1 MIKFLFK
8 SKKQTIIISSII
20 LISSLFLWGCI
31 PQGHDSPTI
40 ARTESDYSD
49 RYLTI
54 SLTVN
59 KESSNNVAL
68 SYEELGGNFTEGLV
82 YCNVSDVSI
91 EIDEN
96 TMKLE
101 TALHEG
107 LVTESDIF
115 YYARLDAKNGICRET
130 CESIK
135 GLTNFTY
142 CYPEYDLRIIYD
154 ILETPDGQQRLI
166 SDIGIYPPGYDRSPY
181 YNFFDSK
188 TGERYI
194 IENWGLDF
202 NVKEVSPT
210 GILVN
215 CTQSEGQQ
223 IGQLYVTH
231 FTLTNAN
238 GNILR
243 RSDEA
248 ESEAVC
254 YDAGAIDMGG
264 TTTISIDWSDYHGE
278 LPSGNYKLDL
288 SVQDKFDESQVH
300 PLMVDYYDIYNYG
313 LEFSIP

>member
-1 MIKFLFK
+1 MKRYLNIFL
-8 SKKQTIIISSII
+8 SIVSSII
-20 LISSLFLWGCI
+20 LISSLFLGGCI
-31 PQGHDSPTI
+31 AQGHDAPTI
-40 ARTESDYSD
+40 VNTESDYSD
-49 RYLTI
+49 RNLTI

-59 KESSNNVAL
+59 KEASSNVAL

-91 EIDEN
+91 EIDGS

-101 TALHEG
+101 TALQEG
-107 LVTESDIF
+107 LVTEADIF
-115 YYARLDAKNGICRET
+115 CYARLDAKEGICQET
-130 CESIK
+130 CASIK

-154 ILETPDGQQRLI
+154 VLETPDGQQRLI

-181 YNFFDSK
+181 YNFFDGK
-188 TGERYI
+188 TGERFI
-194 IENWGLDF
+194 TENWGLDF
-202 NVKEVSPT
+202 HVTEVSPT
-210 GILVN
+210 GISVN
-215 CTQSEGQQ
+215 CSQSDGQQ

-231 FTLTNAN
+231 FTLSNAD
-238 GNILR
+238 GNTLNR
-243 RSDEA
+243 TDDA
-248 ESEAVC
+248 KNEAVSF
-254 YDAGAIDMGG
+254 DAGKIDMDG
-264 TTTISIDWSDYHGE
+264 TTTISIDWYDYYGE